1 MVNKKP
7 KTEKSLF
14 DKVLEDTGKA
24 LEKAKEDIEKSIEN
38 YSNIDG
44 EVIEALGSI
53 IVTIELPGV
62 KKDNINIKVTDRKVN
77 VRAVIDEE
85 TLSNEGIQIKPEDRK
100 RGEIIKVLKL
110 PRKVIPEQAVAEFK
124 NNILKIEIPKMEQ
137 EKSFDVKIK

>member
-7 KTEKSLF
+7 KPEKSLF

-24 LEKAKEDIEKSIEN
+24 LEKAKEDIEKSIEH

-44 EVIEALGSI
+44 EVVEALGSI

-62 KKDNINIKVTDRKVN
+62 KKDNININVTDRKVN

-85 TLSNEGIQIKPEDRK
+85 ALSNEGIQIKPEDRK

-110 PRKVIPEQAVAEFK
+110 PRKVIPEQAEAEFK
-124 NNILKIEIPKMEQ
+124 NSILKIEIPKLEQ